1 MKRKP
6 KLNFRCYI
14 KKKKQKIAHMK
25 IGSIQTP
32 YIIEIS
38 REDKVQISTKVWT
51 TMFMQ
56 EMRFTTYTWANCQ
69 SKMWTTEK
77 KNLEKLDTLLRLD
90 ST

>member
-1 MKRKP
+1 
-6 KLNFRCYI
+6 
-14 KKKKQKIAHMK
+14 MK

-32 YIIEIS
+32 FVIEIS
-38 REDKVQISTKVWT
+38 REDKVQISTKVST

-77 KNLEKLDTLLRLD
+77 NLEKLDTLLRLD

>member
-1 MKRKP
+1 
-6 KLNFRCYI
+6 
-14 KKKKQKIAHMK
+14 MK

-32 YIIEIS
+32 FVIEIS
-38 REDKVQISTKVWT
+38 REDKVQICTKIST

-56 EMRFTTYTWANCQ
+56 EMRFTICTWANCQ

-90 ST
+90 PT

>member
-1 MKRKP
+1 MKRKT
-6 KLNFRCYI
+6 KLNLMFYR
-14 KKKKQKIAHMK
+14 KKKKQRIAHMK

-32 YIIEIS
+32 FVIEIS

-56 EMRFTTYTWANCQ
+56 EMRFTTRTWANCQ

-77 KNLEKLDTLLRLD
+77 KSRKT
-90 ST
+90 